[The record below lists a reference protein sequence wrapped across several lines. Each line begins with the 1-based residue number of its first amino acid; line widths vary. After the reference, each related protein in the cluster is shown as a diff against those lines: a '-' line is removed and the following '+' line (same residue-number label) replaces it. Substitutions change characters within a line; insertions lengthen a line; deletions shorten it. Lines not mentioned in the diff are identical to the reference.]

1 MCGAE
6 LHSIRAVAQVL
17 PMHWH
22 DFDEGSGAWMLH
34 PRDLHALDPVV
45 LVDHFVMPT
54 PAFAPHPHAGF
65 SAVTYLF
72 EDGGGVRNRDSLGDD
87 RVIGPGALH
96 WTQAGRGMLH
106 EELPAAPGVAA
117 HGLQLFVNSRA
128 ADKDAPPAAFHRRA
142 DEVPVA
148 LLPDGTA
155 VRVVRGEFGGHRAP
169 LPAHTGLL
177 LLDARLPAGAS
188 LAVPVGK
195 GHRAFAI
202 VVSGSLL
209 VPGGEVPAH
218 HALVYSDDGQAL
230 SLQAGGQGAQVAVL
244 AGEPI
249 GEPIFPRGPFI
260 ANTPEQALD
269 MVRRFSRG
277 EMGALEPSQPPPV
290 PVA

>member
-6 LHSIRAVAQVL
+6 LHSIRPVAQVL
-17 PMHWH
+17 AMHWH

-34 PRDLHALDPVV
+34 PKDRHALDPVV

-72 EDGGGVRNRDSLGDD
+72 EDSGGVRNRDSLGDD

-106 EELPAAPGVAA
+106 EELPAVPGVAA

-128 ADKDAPPAAFHRRA
+128 GHKDAPPAAFHLRA
-142 DEVPVA
+142 DQIPVVRT
-148 LLPDGTA
+148 PDGAT
-155 VRVVRGEFGGHRAP
+155 VRVARGEFAGQRAQ
-169 LPAHTGLL
+169 LPAHTRLT
-177 LLDARLPAGAS
+177 LLDVRLPASGS
-188 LAVPVGK
+188 VAVPVSPGQ
-195 GHRAFAI
+195 RAFAI
-202 VVSGSLL
+202 VVSGALAI
-209 VPGGEVPAH
+209 PEGEVPAH
-218 HALVYSDDGQAL
+218 HALLFADEGQALRLQAPDGQA
-230 SLQAGGQGAQVAVL
+230 AQVVVL

-249 GEPIFPRGPFI
+249 NEPIFPRGPFI

-269 MVRRFSRG
+269 MVRRYSRG
-277 EMGALEPSQPPPV
+277 EMGALAPALPPV
-290 PVA
+290 HAP